1 MYYFLPKE
9 PIYMDMSV
17 LSDIGMTAG
26 VILTLSSITYF
37 VYKLVKRIEEVVGVD
52 SQGRT
57 LADRMDRVEYQL
69 WENGGDSLK
78 DQVNSI
84 EMLARETAVE
94 VRFIRDIVVSSSQSL
109 EEPIRKTKKSS
120 KNTIK

>member
-57 LADRMDRVEYQL
+57 LSDRMDRVEYQL

-94 VRFIRDIVVSSSQSL
+94 VRFIRDIVVSSSQPL

>member
-1 MYYFLPKE
+1 
-9 PIYMDMSV
+9 MDMSV

-57 LADRMDRVEYQL
+57 LSDRMDRVEYQL

-94 VRFIRDIVVSSSQSL
+94 VRFIRDIVVSSSQPL